1 VRTVTFLFT
10 DIESST
16 QRWHDDRDGM
26 AVALA
31 EHDALLTRV
40 VEAHDGRVFK
50 HTGDGVC
57 AVFESAGQAVAAAS
71 EAQRLLQLPV
81 RMGIHTGEAEGHC
94 CVDGSGASPS
104 VPG

>member
-1 VRTVTFLFT
+1 MRTVTFLFT

-31 EHDALLTRV
+31 EHDALLTRG

-57 AVFESAGQAVAAAS
+57 AVFESAGRAVAAAS